1 MSFLTPLYLLGL
13 AAVSLP
19 VVFHLIRRMPRGSYA
34 FSSLM
39 FLTPSPPRLTRRSR
53 IDQWLLLLLRA
64 AALILL
70 AAAFARPFLRS
81 MARLGMTDLDGRKVA
96 ILVDTSASMQ
106 RDGIWPQVVQEVNEL
121 LDDLGPSDD
130 VALYRFGTGTETLVA
145 FDDLAALDPARK
157 IAQVRA
163 AMEAAHPGWAASHL
177 GDALVAVADQI
188 DQLGNT
194 ANRDNQTVRQIV
206 LISDLQEGAR
216 VDALQTYQ
224 WPDDVDLVVRTVT
237 PAASTNAGIH
247 LAPAAEDVAADE
259 LRIRVSN
266 SRDSERDQ
274 FSLDWEDSLGQA
286 VGEPS
291 ISVYAPSGEGRV
303 VRVPIPPASTAADR
317 LVLTGDDHPFDNL
330 LFHVPSRQEEL
341 QIVYVGDDR
350 DDDTAGPRYYLA
362 RAFPNT
368 PRRHVRLVAHTPAE
382 EISPEELKAASMVV
396 LTAAVSDQRTQRL
409 KEYVETGGSMLVV
422 VKDTSPGPLLG
433 RLLGGDLTLAEVEP
447 DDYAMFG
454 QIDFGDALFAPFSDP
469 RFSDFTKVHFWRY
482 RSLALP
488 ENWQGRVL
496 ARFDGTD
503 PLLLEKPLGT
513 GRIWV
518 LTAGWHPRDSDF
530 SRSTKFVPLLAGML
544 ERSSQRGLVAAQ
556 YDVGD
561 SVGLPVLRDSSAAG
575 SVRTPDGATLEL
587 TADATSFSETN
598 LPGVYTL
605 VLGDLTQQFA
615 VNVAA
620 QESRTATMSVDEL
633 GQRGVAPG
641 QPVTRAEMVR
651 KARQMRDVELEGRQ
665 KLWQWLITAALTVL
679 VFETWLAGRLARL
692 PGGSVE
698 TGT

>member
-19 VVFHLIRRMPRGSYA
+19 LVFHLIRRMPRGSYA

-53 IDQWLLLLLRA
+53 IDQWLLLLLRV

-81 MARLGMTDLDGRKVA
+81 MARLAISDLGGRKVA

-106 RDGIWPQVVQEVNEL
+106 RDGIWPQVVREVNQL
-121 LDDLGPSDD
+121 LDDLGPGDD
-130 VALYRFGTGTETLVA
+130 VALYRFGTGTETLAA
-145 FDDLAALDPARK
+145 FDDLAPLDPARK

-163 AMEAAHPGWAASHL
+163 AMEAVRPGWGSSHL
-177 GDALVAVADQI
+177 GSALVAVADQI

-194 ANRDNQTVRQIV
+194 ARSDDQTVRQIV

-247 LAPAAEDVAADE
+247 LAPAAEDVSAGE

-274 FSLDWEDSLGQA
+274 FSLHWQDSLGRA
-286 VGEPS
+286 VGSDP

-303 VRVPIPPASTAADR
+303 VRVPIPPAGTAANR
-317 LVLTGDDHPFDNL
+317 LVLTGDDHRFDNV
-330 LFHVPSRQEEL
+330 LFHLPPRQEEL

-350 DDDTAGPRYYLA
+350 DDDQAGPRYYLA
-362 RAFPNT
+362 RALSST

-382 EISPEELKAASMVV
+382 EISAEELEAASMVV
-396 LTAAVSDQRTQRL
+396 LTAVSDQQTQRL
-409 KEYVETGGSMLVV
+409 KEYVETGGSILVV
-422 VKDTSPGPLLG
+422 LKNTSPGPLLE
-433 RLLGGDLTLAEVEP
+433 RLLGGDLALAEVEP

-482 RSLALP
+482 RRLTLP
-488 ENWQGRVL
+488 DNWQGRVL
-496 ARFDGTD
+496 ARFDGGA
-503 PLLLEKPLGT
+503 PLLLEKPLGK

-518 LTAGWHPRDSDF
+518 LAAGWHPKDSDF

-544 ERSSQRGLVAAQ
+544 ERSSERRLVAEQ
-556 YDVGD
+556 YEVGD
-561 SVGLPVLRDSSAAG
+561 SVGLPVLRGSNAAG

-587 TADATSFSETN
+587 TADATSFNETN

-605 VLGDLTQQFA
+605 VMGDLTQQFA

-620 QESRTATMSVDEL
+620 EESRTATMSVDEL

-641 QPVTRAEMVR
+641 QPVTRAEMAKEAR
-651 KARQMRDVELEGRQ
+651 KMRDVELEGRQ
-665 KLWQWLITAALTVL
+665 KLWQWLIAAALMVL
-679 VFETWLAGRLARL
+679 VFETWLAGHLARR
-692 PGGSVE
+692 PHGSVE